1 MFYSVCKFSLKID
14 SYIYWPVATSLPEE
28 RYSSQ
33 AVIRHHEK
41 RGNMERLI
49 GELKWELNADHWP
62 CNTLAPNAI
71 FAGIMLLSFNLLYHL
86 QELMSQSGISRRKS
100 VRSFRRYLRHLPAYV
115 VCHTRQRDVKIAAT
129 TSCVELFQK
138 VYERLQH

>member
-1 MFYSVCKFSLKID
+1 
-14 SYIYWPVATSLPEE
+14 
-28 RYSSQ
+28 
-33 AVIRHHEK
+33 
-41 RGNMERLI
+41 MERLI

-115 VCHTRQRDVKIAAT
+115 VCHARQRAVKIILESLGAPAT
-129 TSCVELFQK
+129 LGMFLACLLKPLFAMLFDIQ
-138 VYERLQH
+138 RLRGC